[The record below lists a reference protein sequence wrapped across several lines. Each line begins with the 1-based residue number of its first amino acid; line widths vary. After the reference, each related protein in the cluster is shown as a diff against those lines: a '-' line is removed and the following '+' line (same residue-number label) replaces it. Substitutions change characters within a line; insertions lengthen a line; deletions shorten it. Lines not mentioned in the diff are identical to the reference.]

1 MNYLIDK
8 FFIYLTSAFKGRLP
22 FKYKDT
28 YIIEDT
34 WVIHYECLSVDSLD
48 VSEAIKS
55 SIRIKYSDV
64 RNKFYSLNVD
74 EKDFKDLF
82 EKTLKAFV
90 CLDHVLKNQ
99 SIFYNYFKLQDYSE
113 YKKERRD
120 SIINNLIN

>member
-1 MNYLIDK
+1 MNNTIDK

-74 EKDFKDLF
+74 EGDFKDLF